1 MKEDI
6 SIQDILLLIYSK
18 KWIVIFS
25 ALIGAILALAY
36 NSSLEKTYTIK
47 LNYYAVDEKE
57 IFPLRKMSSLFEM
70 QRENL
75 GHLENKEIFSI
86 NENQI
91 LRDYIF
97 ILQEKLIDYE
107 KTAVGKVISLVQYIY
122 LIIRQI
128 ILNILNLILKPL
140 TIRCRLKS

>member
-47 LNYYAVDEKE
+47 LNYYAVDEKRD
-57 IFPLRKMSSLFEM
+57 LSSKK
-70 QRENL
+70 NV
-75 GHLENKEIFSI
+75 K
-86 NENQI
+86 
-91 LRDYIF
+91 F
-97 ILQEKLIDYE
+97 I
-107 KTAVGKVISLVQYIY
+107 
-122 LIIRQI
+122 
-128 ILNILNLILKPL
+128 
-140 TIRCRLKS
+140 